1 MGREIVMIAFFLLAF
16 IGTIVII
23 RVCLEVSGSMK
34 AWINH
39 VADDF
44 DGIIL
49 VYFPKRQKVEF
60 LSDSVGWKFD
70 IDRERVCQDVRYLFE
85 ALHIPTG
92 DEIVRNFCE
101 GGYPLSGQEEYT
113 VEGARKHG
121 LYRVCVKTS
130 PCGRGR
136 YLLTIAD
143 RTADYV
149 RSETLNTVVK
159 VLEHENGG
167 QSLWTV
173 FDEMSDIAR
182 ESGEIFEYALKQL
195 CARLTEFARADQPL
209 AKEIFSL
216 RDLIWEIID
225 QLSHQAKAGGQ
236 KLGLNVSF
244 RDEMV
249 IGDAQMLRL
258 VVWNLLENAMAY
270 TPQGGTVSL
279 TVIEDAERVEESNAV
294 SLIIVVEDNGI
305 GIEKEFMPKLFQP
318 LHREEDPAVRKVH
331 GYGLGLATVK
341 KIVDAMD
348 GEIRVKSE
356 KGMGAR
362 FSVNVQIGLA
372 EEGEIK

>member
-1 MGREIVMIAFFLLAF
+1 MGREIVMIALFLLAL

-23 RVCLEVSGSMK
+23 RICMEISGSMK

-85 ALHIPTG
+85 ALDIPTG

-167 QSLWTV
+167 QKLWTV

-182 ESGEIFEYALKQL
+182 ESGEIFAFALKQL

-209 AKEIFSL
+209 EKEIFSL

-244 RDEMV
+244 RDELV
-249 IGDAQMLRL
+249 IGDARMLRL
-258 VVWNLLENAMAY
+258 AVWNLLENAMAY

-279 TVIEDAERVEESNAV
+279 TVIEDAKQVEESDAV
-294 SLIIVVEDNGI
+294 SLVIVVEDNGI
-305 GIEKEFMPKLFQP
+305 GIGKEFMPKLFQP

-341 KIVDAMD
+341 KIVDAMG
-348 GEIRVKSE
+348 GEIGVKSE
-356 KGMGAR
+356 KGVGAR
-362 FSVNVQIGLA
+362 FSVNVQIELA
-372 EEGEIK
+372 EEEEIK